1 MALESTPR
9 AFSEQ
14 RLITLSVLLFQMPL
28 ANDPQADF
36 NIYFPLQ
43 VLACKS
49 IRLAGIPVFCVS
61 IRCCLLSC
69 YGLEELMRVG
79 KADNRVVSPLLSPVS
94 GWNGR
99 FLSDLHL
106 LPERL
111 QLLL

>member
-1 MALESTPR
+1 MALESTTR

-61 IRCCLLSC
+61 IR
-69 YGLEELMRVG
+69 
-79 KADNRVVSPLLSPVS
+79 
-94 GWNGR
+94 
-99 FLSDLHL
+99 
-106 LPERL
+106 
-111 QLLL
+111 